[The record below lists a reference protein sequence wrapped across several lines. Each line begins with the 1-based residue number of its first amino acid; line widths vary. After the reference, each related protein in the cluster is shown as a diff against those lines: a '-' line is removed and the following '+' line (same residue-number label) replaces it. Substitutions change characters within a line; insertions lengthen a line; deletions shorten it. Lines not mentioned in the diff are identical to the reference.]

1 MKTGYHNGDRFFM
14 FATKTQEFLY
24 QRALKPFLF
33 SFDPEVVHDKM
44 CFIGKILGNSRV
56 GRTVCSK
63 LFSYQNKVLEQTLL
77 GIHFPNPVGLT
88 AGFDKNAELTQIMP
102 SVGFGFE
109 VIGSVTGE
117 PCEGNAKPR
126 LWRLPKSK
134 GLVVYSGLK
143 NDGCEA
149 IAKRLFK
156 NRFKVPVGVSVA
168 KTNSPDTA
176 DPHKG
181 VMDYT
186 KAMETLKD
194 VGDYFVVNISCPN
207 AFGGEPFAHP
217 ERLDMLLDSIDTVET
232 QKPILLKVAVDISPK
247 ELNRLID
254 VADKHRVHG
263 FILSNLTK
271 DRTRSSINQSEVAGI
286 PKGGI
291 SGKPTAQASN
301 RLISH
306 LYKKAGDRYAIVG
319 VGGIFT
325 ASDAYEKIRC
335 GASLVQLATGMIFQG
350 PQVIGQINKGLVS
363 LLRKDGF
370 DTITQA
376 VGSKHK
382 RCI

>member
-1 MKTGYHNGDRFFM
+1 M
-14 FATKTQEFLY
+14 FATKTQEFVY
-24 QRALKPFLF
+24 KRALKPFLF
-33 SFDPEVVHDKM
+33 SFDPETVHDRM
-44 CFIGKILGNSRV
+44 CSIGKVLGDSRV
-56 GRTVCSK
+56 GRGLCSK
-63 LFSYQNKVLEQTLL
+63 LFSYRHKALEQTLL
-77 GIHFPNPVGLT
+77 GIHFQNPVGLT

-117 PCEGNAKPR
+117 PCVGNAKPR

-149 IAKRLFK
+149 IANRLSRREFSM
-156 NRFKVPVGVSVA
+156 PIGVSVA

-176 DPHKG
+176 DPHRG
-181 VMDYT
+181 VMDYK

-207 AFGGEPFAHP
+207 AFGGEPFADP

-254 VADKHRVHG
+254 VADNHRVHG

-271 DRTRSSINQSEVAGI
+271 DRTRLSINQSEVAGI
-286 PKGGI
+286 TKGGI
-291 SGKPTAQASN
+291 SGKPTTEPSN

-306 LYKKAGDRYAIVG
+306 LYKKAGGRYVIVG

-325 ASDAYEKIRC
+325 ARDAYEKIQC

-350 PQVIGQINKGLVS
+350 PQVIGQINKGLVN
-363 LLRKDGF
+363 LLKKDGF
-370 DTITQA
+370 DTIAQA
-376 VGSKHK
+376 VGSKH
-382 RCI
+382 R